1 MFINLGNYKNP
12 CFFFFFCSFHFVY
25 VQVGGLSLCPLTKK
39 KKKTKT
45 PIEISLQP
53 EIIHWILIV
62 NSQAFYLD
70 FVAFIQTSLDI

>member
-1 MFINLGNYKNP
+1 M
-12 CFFFFFCSFHFVY
+12 FFFFCSFHFVY

-39 KKKTKT
+39 TKT

-53 EIIHWILIV
+53 EVIHWILIV
-62 NSQAFYLD
+62 NSQNFYLD